1 MLFDRVWCAA
11 FTHFGGNMLLTA
23 ELSYLQI
30 LLLQALLKSLF
41 PQHSMLKVFK
51 VENATGLSA
60 DSRPDL

>member
-1 MLFDRVWCAA
+1 
-11 FTHFGGNMLLTA
+11 MLLTA

-41 PQHSMLKVFK
+41 PRHSMQKVFN

-60 DSRPDL
+60 DSRPAL

>member
-1 MLFDRVWCAA
+1 
-11 FTHFGGNMLLTA
+11 MLLTA